1 MQLPPETVRLV
12 EQAWERYEK
21 VVDNAPLMPNAK
33 RTYLLHS
40 RNFVRWL
47 KDDFMPGAT
56 IRRPAS
62 RR

>member
-12 EQAWERYEK
+12 EQAFERYAK
-21 VVDNAPLMPNAK
+21 VVDSAPLMPNTR

-47 KDDFMPGAT
+47 KDDFTPGAT
-56 IRRPAS
+56 IQRPGS